1 MKPSFV
7 FAVLLFLFLFAGC
20 SQRYFFRPKVRVQTS
35 KFSAQSEVI
44 CIKKKSELIVP
55 KITLEEFDYKHDSN
69 LLIVSTGIPFKT
81 ITAKLKSGFL
91 KKSHH
96 QRSNNLQDS
105 VKSKGV
111 IVKRVALV
119 AAGTALLFGGLISA
133 TLIGYGLA
141 LLGLFL
147 IFFTLYQKNRK
158 GTLKSSSNDYIESK
172 EESND
177 TSPENLRKEEAS
189 RRRTTMVLALLIAIG
204 LLLLL
209 FPVLELFVAGF
220 FILSFAP
227 SLWLAANYSRKR
239 TSNKN
244 DISFFVLMEIFGIL
258 STLILV
264 VGFSYSGAILFL
276 LALLLLIIVRLII
289 GSSK

>member
-7 FAVLLFLFLFAGC
+7 FAVLLFLILFAGC

-35 KFSAQSEVI
+35 KFSVQTESI
-44 CIKKKSELIVP
+44 WIKKKSELIAPRIKLGEPDIKPDSILPIASSVSAKRITTKLESVFIKKRHGQLFLNP
-55 KITLEEFDYKHDSN
+55 KDS
-69 LLIVSTGIPFKT
+69 
-81 ITAKLKSGFL
+81 A
-91 KKSHH
+91 
-96 QRSNNLQDS
+96 
-105 VKSKGV
+105 KSKGV

-119 AAGTALLFGGLISA
+119 ATGTALLFGGLISA

-141 LLGLFL
+141 LLGLLL

-158 GTLKSSSNDYIESK
+158 DTLKSSSSDYIESK

-189 RRRTTMVLALLIAIG
+189 RRRTTVILALLLTIG

-239 TSNKN
+239 TSSKN
-244 DISFFVLMEIFGIL
+244 DISFYVWMEIFGIL
-258 STLILV
+258 FTLLLV
-264 VGFSYSGAILFL
+264 VGFFYFGAVLLL
-276 LALLLLIIVRLII
+276 LALLLLIVVRLII
-289 GSSK
+289 GSTK